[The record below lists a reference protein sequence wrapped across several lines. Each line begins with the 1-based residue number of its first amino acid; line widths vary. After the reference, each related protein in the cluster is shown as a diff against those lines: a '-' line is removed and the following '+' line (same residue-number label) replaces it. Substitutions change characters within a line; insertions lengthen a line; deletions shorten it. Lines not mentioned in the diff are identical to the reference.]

1 MLKTTENSN
10 TENALTRH
18 PGTGRKPE
26 SLDGARSRFAKL
38 LRVRIAETE
47 RALAVLRAEL
57 ASLGGN
63 DRPTSRRTVSCAWCG
78 NAGHTKRTCPERGGA
93 AVKDA

>member
-1 MLKTTENSN
+1 MLNATEKSVDS
-10 TENALTRH
+10 TVKRRTDS
-18 PGTGRKPE
+18 GRKPE

-47 RALAVLRAEL
+47 HTLVALRAEL

-63 DRPTSRRTVSCAWCG
+63 DRPAARRTMNCAVCG
-78 NAGHTKRTCPERGGA
+78 QSGHSKRTCPERNQED
-93 AVKDA
+93 AVR